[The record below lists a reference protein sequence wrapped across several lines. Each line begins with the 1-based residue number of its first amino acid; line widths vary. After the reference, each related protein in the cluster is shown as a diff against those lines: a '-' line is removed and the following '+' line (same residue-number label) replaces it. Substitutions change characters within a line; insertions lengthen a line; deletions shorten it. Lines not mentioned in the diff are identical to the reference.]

1 MDTTGYTIRPTKHFI
16 FGWMKKWDYD
26 IELLR
31 TALETVYKIEK
42 VGKIKYEA
50 YFRTKNK
57 SRKLIF
63 IKDDIAK
70 EIIIITGAEGK

>member
-1 MDTTGYTIRPTKHFI
+1 MDTVEYTIRPTKHFI

-31 TALETVYKIEK
+31 TALETAYKIEK

-50 YFRTKNK
+50 YFRAKGK

-63 IKDDIAK
+63 VKDDVAK
-70 EIIIITGAEGK
+70 DIIIITGAEGK